1 MSVVIGIVLCAAA
14 CSDSSAP
21 PTTPTTPSTPAPTPP
36 PAPTTYVVS
45 GALTATNDGRPLTGM
60 NITIGGSS
68 TTTDGAGRYTLTLPI
83 SAGSVPYSVSG
94 GNLLT
99 HSGYITAGS
108 TRTANFDAIAQD
120 PTFDLSFYRQLVRD
134 QFSSSVLRTLLRWT
148 TNPNIYVRTVDST
161 TGRVVEPEV
170 LALVVDWA
178 QRSVPLWT
186 AGRLRVARLETG
198 AADRPDTPD
207 WIVVDFI
214 RDSTKNYCGQSFV
227 GRNPGRVTLN
237 NDRCNCGSTKVP
249 AGTVLHEFGHA
260 LGFFHVSDRQSIM
273 YPQDPGGCPAPA
285 LSVAEQRHSA
295 IAYSRPNG
303 NADPDSDSPASVFVV
318 PTFRIP

>member
-1 MSVVIGIVLCAAA
+1 
-14 CSDSSAP
+14 
-21 PTTPTTPSTPAPTPP
+21 
-36 PAPTTYVVS
+36 VVS
-45 GALTATNDGRPLTGM
+45 GGVTATNDGRPVAGM
-60 NITIGGSS
+60 SVTIGGSA

-83 SAGSVPYSVSG
+83 SAGSVAYSVSG

-99 HSGYITAGS
+99 HSGYLTAGT

-120 PTFDLSFYRQLVRD
+120 ATFDLGFYRQLVRD
-134 QFSSSVLRTLLRWT
+134 QFSTGSLYTLLRWT
-148 TNPNIYVRTVDST
+148 TNPNIYLRTVDST
-161 TGRVVEPEV
+161 TGRAVEPEV

-186 AGRLRVARLETG
+186 GGRLRVGTVETG
-198 AADRPDTPD
+198 TADRPDTRD

-214 RDSTKNYCGQSFV
+214 RDATKNYCGQSFV

-249 AGTVLHEFGHA
+249 AGTVLHELGHA
-260 LGFFHVSDRQSIM
+260 LGFFHVSDRGSIM
-273 YPQDPGGCPAPA
+273 YPRDPGGCPAPG
-285 LSVAEQRHSA
+285 LSLAEQRHSA

-303 NADPDSDSPASVFVV
+303 NADPDNDSPSSVFVR
-318 PTFRIP
+318 PTLRIP